1 MNWRSIWAI
10 AKKDLKEVRQNK
22 AAWGPGIAVPLIF
35 AILMPLLFIIL
46 PQVIPVEDVE
56 RELGD
61 LNVMLRSMPPA
72 MQALFEGRSLEQMFV
87 LYMAGFTLAPLF
99 LIMPLMFSTVIGSD
113 SFVGERERKTM
124 EALLY
129 APTSDMELFLGKV
142 LAAVIPAIG
151 LSWLTYLM
159 YIIVVNV
166 ASYPLFGEIWFPLPT
181 WYPLMLWMTPA
192 LAVLGISATVLIS
205 SRVRTFM
212 EAYQMSASLVVLVL
226 ALVIGQVTGVL
237 FLGVGTALVIG
248 TVIWLVD
255 AALIYLS
262 VKKFKR
268 SSLVTTQRKK
278 NKGLPKR

>member
-1 MNWRSIWAI
+1 MNWRAIWAI

-22 AAWGPGIAVPLIF
+22 AAWGPGIIVPLVF
-35 AILMPLLFIIL
+35 AIIMPLIFIIL
-46 PQVIPVEDVE
+46 PQVIPVEDVQ

-61 LNVMLRSMPPA
+61 LDAMLRAMPPVL
-72 MQALFEGRSLEQMFV
+72 QALFEGKSLEQMFV
-87 LYMAGFTLAPLF
+87 LYMAGFMLAPLF
-99 LIMPLMFSTVIGSD
+99 LIMPLMFATVIGSD

-129 APTSDMELFLGKV
+129 APTSDLELFLGKV

-151 LSWLTYLM
+151 LSWITYLV
-159 YIIVVNV
+159 YIIVVNIT
-166 ASYPLFGEIWFPLPT
+166 SYPLFGEIWFPLPT

-212 EAYQMSASLVVLVL
+212 EAYQASASLVVLVL
-226 ALVIGQVTGVL
+226 ALVAGQVSGVL
-237 FLGVGTALVIG
+237 FLGVGTTLIIG

-255 AALIYLS
+255 AALIYIS
-262 VKKFKR
+262 VKNFKR
-268 SSLVTTQRKK
+268 SALVAK
-278 NKGLPKR
+278 L

>member
-1 MNWRSIWAI
+1 MNWRSIWTI

-22 AAWGPGIAVPLIF
+22 VAWGPGIVVPLIF
-35 AILMPLLFIIL
+35 AIIMPLMFIIL
-46 PQVIPVEDVE
+46 PQVIPVEDVQ

-61 LNVMLRSMPPA
+61 MDVMLRAMPPA
-72 MQALFEGRSLEQMFV
+72 LQSLFEGKSLEQMFV
-87 LYMAGFTLAPLF
+87 LYMAGFMLAPLF

-151 LSWLTYLM
+151 LSWITYVV

-166 ASYPLFGEIWFPLPT
+166 ASYPLFGRIWFPLPT
-181 WYPLMLWMTPA
+181 WWPLMLWMTPA

-212 EAYQMSASLVVLVL
+212 EAYQMSGSLVVLVL
-226 ALVIGQVTGVL
+226 ALVAGQVSGVL
-237 FLGVGTALVIG
+237 FLGVGTVLVIG
-248 TVIWLVD
+248 TIIWLAD
-255 AALIYLS
+255 AALIYIS
-262 VKKFKR
+262 VKSFNR
-268 SSLVTTQRKK
+268 SALVAK
-278 NKGLPKR
+278 L